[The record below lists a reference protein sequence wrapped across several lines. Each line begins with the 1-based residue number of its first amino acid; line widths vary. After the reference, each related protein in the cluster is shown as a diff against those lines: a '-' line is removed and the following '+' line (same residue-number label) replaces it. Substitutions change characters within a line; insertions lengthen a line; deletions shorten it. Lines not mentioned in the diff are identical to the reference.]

1 MAPDRP
7 VGGGRGGPP
16 ARSGI
21 IQRLPMELAA
31 AGCALVAVDSGRSSR
46 TGTGPAAP
54 RRRALH
60 LVAATGLLVVAQLAW
75 QLG

>member
-1 MAPDRP
+1 
-7 VGGGRGGPP
+7 
-16 ARSGI
+16 
-21 IQRLPMELAA
+21 MELAA